1 MLTPNP
7 DSPDHVEFDDL
18 NRDDAELSD
27 EWVNQARRRED
38 SADARVERYSQIQSA
53 HQTARAPRSW
63 TPAES
68 GSNST
73 GPDTWVKVTAIVLI
87 VIAAAAV
94 LSMLRAWG

>member
-1 MLTPNP
+1 MPTPNP
-7 DSPDHVEFDDL
+7 DSPDDAEFDDL
-18 NRDDAELSD
+18 NLDDVELSD
-27 EWVNQARRRED
+27 EWVNEARRREE
-38 SADARVERYSQIQSA
+38 SADSRVERYSRIQAA

-63 TPAES
+63 TPSES
-68 GSNST
+68 GGNST